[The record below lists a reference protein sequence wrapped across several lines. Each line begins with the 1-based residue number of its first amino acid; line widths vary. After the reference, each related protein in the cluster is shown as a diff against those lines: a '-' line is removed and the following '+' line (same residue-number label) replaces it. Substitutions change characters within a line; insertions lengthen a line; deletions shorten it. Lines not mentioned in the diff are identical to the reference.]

1 MNIISILPARMNSS
15 RFPGKPLKKIMG
27 MPMIGHCYKRS
38 AMCKDISET
47 YVATC
52 DIAIKDYVD
61 SIGGKTIMTSN
72 LHERA
77 TDRTAEAMLQIEKK
91 LGKKIDIVVMIQGDE
106 PMIIPEMIS
115 LSLEPLKKDSNLK
128 VVNLYTDIK
137 SIEEFEDP
145 NEVKVV
151 IDNNN
156 NALYFSRE
164 PIPSRQK
171 GVNIVPMY
179 KQVCIIPFKRDYLL
193 EFNETKQTPLEKIE
207 SIDMLRT
214 LENRDIVKMVYS
226 KTITYSVDTKKDLE
240 NVEKLM
246 KSDSLIGQYK

>member
-1 MNIISILPARMNSS
+1 
-15 RFPGKPLKKIMG
+15 
-27 MPMIGHCYKRS
+27 
-38 AMCKDISET
+38 
-47 YVATC
+47 
-52 DIAIKDYVD
+52 
-61 SIGGKTIMTSN
+61 
-72 LHERA
+72 
-77 TDRTAEAMLQIEKK
+77 
-91 LGKKIDIVVMIQGDE
+91 
-106 PMIIPEMIS
+106 MIS

-193 EFNETKQTPLEKIE
+193 EFNDTKQTPLEKIE

>member
-1 MNIISILPARMNSS
+1 
-15 RFPGKPLKKIMG
+15 

-52 DIAIKDYVD
+52 DVAIKDYVD

-115 LSLEPLKKDSNLK
+115 LSLEPFKKDSNLK

-171 GVNIVPMY
+171 GANIVPMY

-193 EFNETKQTPLEKIE
+193 EFNDTKQTPLEKIE